1 MKSQNE
7 IILEHIKKYGSITA
21 WDAFE
26 RYDIMRLASRVSELR
41 KSGVDIYTDIKT
53 TKKGKRYAS
62 YRFTKEAEQ

>member
-1 MKSQNE
+1 MKTQNE
-7 IILEHIKKYGSITA
+7 IILDHIKKYGSITPR
-21 WDAFE
+21 DAFE

-62 YRFTKEAEQ
+62 YRLAKEAKQ